1 MLFPF
6 VFTGPVVTIA
16 AIAILWKEVGVSTL
30 AGIAVVA
37 LFVGIQAAMS
47 RLFSKFRYIQKSNLK
62 KKPWHMRLSK
72 TGHGQSFK

>member
-16 AIAILWKEVGVSTL
+16 AIVILWKEVGVSTL

-37 LFVGIQAAMS
+37 LFIGIQAAMS
-47 RLFSKFRYIQKSNLK
+47 RLFSKFRYIHKSK
-62 KKPWHMRLSK
+62 
-72 TGHGQSFK
+72 FKSQ